1 MISIG
6 LLIMSFTQ
14 AHIYKYIYLY
24 IYFPGT
30 QSPIH
35 HTNFM
40 YALDDSLDTF
50 MHQTKKWKLIL
61 TNDNNAPE
69 YEVKTDDNDNENRYN
84 SKNNK
89 VPE

>member
-6 LLIMSFTQ
+6 LLIMSFSQ

-50 MHQTKKWKLIL
+50 MHQTKKWKLIKEEKRQQQQM
-61 TNDNNAPE
+61 TTTTTAMHQA
-69 YEVKTDDNDNENRYN
+69 K
-84 SKNNK
+84 K
-89 VPE
+89 